1 MTWGKTHSV
10 HGGLGYRRYTRLS
23 EGAGCS
29 GANCLG
35 ESSAHYAVNPLTVL
49 LRVLGMRAAKRMKT
63 LSYAWGVK
71 FFKHWPIGA

>member
-1 MTWGKTHSV
+1 MT
-10 HGGLGYRRYTRLS
+10 
-23 EGAGCS
+23 
-29 GANCLG
+29 GANCIG